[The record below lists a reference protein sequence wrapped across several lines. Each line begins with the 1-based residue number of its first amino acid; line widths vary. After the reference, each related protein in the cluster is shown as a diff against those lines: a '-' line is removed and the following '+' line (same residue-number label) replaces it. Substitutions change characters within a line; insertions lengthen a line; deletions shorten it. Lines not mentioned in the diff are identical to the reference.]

1 MENNSLKNYLEINRL
16 SRMDKQI
23 LKSKS
28 EKHKLPLS
36 RTTGITKTFSSNSV
50 GIGKSQFEQFITTQ
64 PGMTDLVNHICQ
76 SLTYNNAKSA
86 KYVNKDFRF
95 WISNSELF
103 RVGYEADLVIAK
115 VIATINGSCFREHFS
130 NVLNDAYKTIIGDCK
145 TKMLELF
152 IEIMNDYLKE
162 DVANMNFSAV
172 LQTDEELI
180 SYGNY
185 IMDLCFSFEI
195 LALLAGFRFMK
206 MGIKDVEEMPPEEI
220 FKSILGI

>member
-1 MENNSLKNYLEINRL
+1 MNNRILKLPIEKLTIGTINRL
-16 SRMDKQI
+16 S
-23 LKSKS
+23 
-28 EKHKLPLS
+28 
-36 RTTGITKTFSSNSV
+36 SNSV
-50 GIGKSQFEQFITTQ
+50 EIFKSHFEQFITTQ
-64 PGMTDLVNHICQ
+64 PGMIDLLNSICQ
-76 SLTYNNAKSA
+76 SLTYNDSKSV
-86 KYVNKDFRF
+86 KNVTQEFQV

-220 FKSILGI
+220 FKSIIGI

>member
-1 MENNSLKNYLEINRL
+1 MNNP
-16 SRMDKQI
+16 I
-23 LKSKS
+23 LKLQS
-28 EKHKLPLS
+28 EKLPIGTSGDINKLP
-36 RTTGITKTFSSNSV
+36 SNSV
-50 GIGKSQFEQFITTQ
+50 GIFKSHFEQFITTQ
-64 PGMTDLVNHICQ
+64 PGMTDLLNHICQ
-76 SLTYNNAKSA
+76 NLTYNDLRSLK
-86 KYVNKDFRF
+86 KVTKDFQV
-95 WISNSELF
+95 WISNSEIF
-103 RVGYEADLVIAK
+103 RLAYEADLVITK

-220 FKSILGI
+220 FKSIIGI